1 MEENGRKLEL
11 EELGDEEEK
20 PRKERDDW
28 GGTVME
34 GESVRQRRGNWRVKE
49 KRLRGLG
56 LKRLKGGKDG
66 SRGEERGGVRPS

>member
-1 MEENGRKLEL
+1 MEENGRTLEL

-28 GGTVME
+28 GGPVTE

-56 LKRLKGGKDG
+56 LKRLKERKDG

>member
-1 MEENGRKLEL
+1 M
-11 EELGDEEEK
+11 EELGEEEDK

-34 GESVRQRRGNWRVKE
+34 GESWRQRRENWRVKVE
-49 KRLRGLG
+49 RLRGLG
-56 LKRLKGGKDG
+56 LRRLKGKKGG

>member
-1 MEENGRKLEL
+1 MKVDRRTLEREEFGE
-11 EELGDEEEK
+11 DEEK

-34 GESVRQRRGNWRVKE
+34 GENWRQRRENWRVKE

>member
-1 MEENGRKLEL
+1 MEENGRTLEL
-11 EELGDEEEK
+11 EGLGEEEEK
-20 PRKERDDW
+20 PRKERDEW

>member
-1 MEENGRKLEL
+1 MEENGRTLEL
-11 EELGDEEEK
+11 EKLGEEEEK

-56 LKRLKGGKDG
+56 LRRLKGGKDG